1 MATPTPTPSPAASA
15 QRPQGLLIAST
26 LCWIWGILAGL
37 MGVAL
42 LVPAAA
48 RPKLGS
54 GLAIFALASL
64 VLGVVFCIA
73 GYLVRKARLIGG
85 WIAVVTAG
93 LLSVLQ
99 LLTGA
104 RAGSVALAVNLPII
118 APVGWHWPPPRRSS
132 RPGCASPALATCS
145 RERS

>member
-85 WIAVVTAG
+85 WIGVVTAG

-99 LLTGA
+99 LLSGP
-104 RAGSVALAVNLPII
+104 RAGSLALAVNPSLI
-118 APVGWHWPPPRRSS
+118 ALFVLDWRDP
-132 RPGCASPALATCS
+132 PALRGPVWA
-145 RERS
+145 